1 MGGRQDKMIIL
12 HHDDHL
18 MIMIIILH
26 LLHGGKGGLVLV
38 RDRNKM
44 KHYIATDCM
53 NMNFKNE
60 GQMQNPYPDQ
70 KLNYDS
76 QQLIC
81 VILIDS
87 TH

>member
-38 RDRNKM
+38 DRNKM
-44 KHYIATDCM
+44 QHHIATDCM

-60 GQMQNPYPDQ
+60 RQM
-70 KLNYDS
+70 
-76 QQLIC
+76 
-81 VILIDS
+81 
-87 TH
+87 

>member
-1 MGGRQDKMIIL
+1 MGGRQDKMIIP
-12 HHDDHL
+12 HHDDHM

-44 KHYIATDCM
+44 QHHIATDCM

-60 GQMQNPYPDQ
+60 RQM
-70 KLNYDS
+70 
-76 QQLIC
+76 
-81 VILIDS
+81 
-87 TH
+87 